1 MTASVVGGLIVG
13 LPAVLLALLLFWR
26 RLRPVFW
33 FALALT
39 AVGLGYL
46 ASTGA
51 LSDIGN
57 VFINE
62 TPIPVET
69 PAP

>member
-1 MTASVVGGLIVG
+1 LIVG